1 MNGYNF
7 NQLHPEFRG
16 RYQKFLQDLTGA
28 GLAVRPGSGFR
39 SIEEQTQL
47 YNNRAKNKYPVA
59 PPGHSGHNY
68 GLAGDFRPEREFTP
82 EQWQEVRK
90 HAVSNGLTWGG
101 DFNDPIHVQ
110 FGPSNYGLL
119 KDAPKGPDGFVVL
132 PQDWVKGVPAPQP
145 GPSYSGIPGAGE
157 NSPREVLGVGPGQG
171 PAAAKTPAAT
181 GKNPGEL
188 ASMAAGKLMEKAQE
202 GLQAEQAADERN
214 RQQVLAMHQQAAS
227 TKPMMDFQPIQMN
240 NEMDEGGLLG
250 SAMMGR
256 PAIGTSGVVR
266 RKPSMGLL

>member
-16 RYQKFLQDLTGA
+16 RYQKFLTDVNGA
-28 GLAVRPGSGFR
+28 GLLVKPGSGFR
-39 SIEEQTQL
+39 SIEEQTKL
-47 YNNRAKNKYPVA
+47 YANRANNKYPVA

-68 GLAGDFRPEREFTP
+68 GLAGDFQPGSKFTP

-90 HAVSNGLTWGG
+90 HAVNNGLTWGG

-119 KDAPKGPDGFVVL
+119 KDAQKGPDGFVVL
-132 PQDWVKGVPAPQP
+132 PQDWAKGIPAPQP

-171 PAAAKTPAAT
+171 PAKALNPTDLNKDLSALG
-181 GKNPGEL
+181 GKL
-188 ASMAAGKLMEKAQE
+188 AAGLMDKAQE
-202 GLQAEQAADERN
+202 GLKAEQAEDDRN